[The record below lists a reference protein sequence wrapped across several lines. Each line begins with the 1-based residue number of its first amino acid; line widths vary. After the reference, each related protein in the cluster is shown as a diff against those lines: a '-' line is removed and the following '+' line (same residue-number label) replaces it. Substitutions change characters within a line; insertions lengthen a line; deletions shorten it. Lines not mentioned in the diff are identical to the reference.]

1 MKYTTVLA
9 AILVIGGLLTGC
21 QTLTGKTAKQDLD
34 DKWMSREAK
43 FRIAAAKLRNLTAV
57 HVHANRGT
65 LYLNGNVATPE
76 DKVKAER
83 IAWDVDGVHDV
94 VNNLQVGTATTA
106 RRSTASQTTASTPA
120 TMAPSASPATNT
132 MHTVTGE
139 VVNVDRDTGR
149 LTLKQGPDNLVFQ
162 LPPSAVQNIKRG
174 DRVTVQL
181 ALSPAP

>member
-1 MKYTTVLA
+1 MKYTTALA

-21 QTLTGKTAKQDLD
+21 QTLTGKTAKQDID
-34 DKWMSREAK
+34 DRWMSREAK
-43 FRIAAAKLRNLTAV
+43 YRIAAAKLRNLTAV

-83 IAWDVDGVHDV
+83 IARDVDGVHDV
-94 VNNLQVGTATTA
+94 VNNLQVGTASTA
-106 RRSTASQTTASTPA
+106 RRAKPSQTTASTV
-120 TMAPSASPATNT
+120 TPSASPAANT
-132 MHTVTGE
+132 MHTMTGE

-149 LTLKQGPDNLVFQ
+149 LTLKDGANNLVFQ
-162 LPPSAVQNIKRG
+162 LPPSALQNIKPG